1 MNEKAHK
8 LGIHCSPCV
17 TYDVARNEQSGRW
30 IASISIG
37 EMYYETDPY
46 KDKDGAVSELLG
58 CLDALKEIIE
68 KSINELKDDKETREI
83 IIKEE

>member
-1 MNEKAHK
+1 MNEKAYK

-17 TYDVARNEQSGRW
+17 TYAVARNEQSGRW

-46 KDKDGAVSELLG
+46 KDKDGAASELLG
-58 CLDALKEIIE
+58 CLESLKEKIE
-68 KSINELKDDKETREI
+68 QVRNEVK
-83 IIKEE
+83 

>member
-17 TYDVARNEQSGRW
+17 TNAVARNEQSGRW

-58 CLDALKEIIE
+58 CLDALKEKIE
-68 KSINELKDDKETREI
+68 EKINELNDIVYGRKDS
-83 IIKEE
+83 

>member
-1 MNEKAHK
+1 MNEKAYK

-17 TYDVARNEQSGRW
+17 TYAVARNEQSGRW
-30 IASISIG
+30 LASISIG

-58 CLDALKEIIE
+58 CLVALKENTEE
-68 KSINELKDDKETREI
+68 KINELNDILYDRKDT
-83 IIKEE
+83 

>member
-8 LGIHCSPCV
+8 LGIHCSPGA
-17 TYDVARNEQSGRW
+17 TYAVARNEHSGRW

-58 CLDALKEIIE
+58 CLGALKEKTEEI
-68 KSINELKDDKETREI
+68 INELNDILYGRKNS
-83 IIKEE
+83 

>member
-8 LGIHCSPCV
+8 LGIHFSPCV
-17 TYDVARNEQSGRW
+17 TYAVARNEQSGRW

-58 CLDALKEIIE
+58 CLDALKEKIE
-68 KSINELKDDKETREI
+68 KAINELKEDKETR
-83 IIKEE
+83 

>member
-1 MNEKAHK
+1 MNEKAYK

-17 TYDVARNEQSGRW
+17 TNAVARNEQSDRW

-58 CLDALKEIIE
+58 CLDALKEKIE
-68 KSINELKDDKETREI
+68 EKINELNDILYGRKDS
-83 IIKEE
+83 